1 MGCDS
6 NLAPNRCGRR
16 TRSAEHGDHIVA
28 EWAVIVPKRR
38 EQRITGAS
46 WRGLKSNPTLMEPIR
61 RLVDE
66 QIISSFAEQLSKRS
80 SQSLQLPDI
89 HDV

>member
-1 MGCDS
+1 MACER
-6 NLAPNRCGRR
+6 NLTPDRCGRR
-16 TRSAEHGDHIVA
+16 TRRWDHIVA
-28 EWAVIVPKRR
+28 EPPVVVPKRR
-38 EQRITGAS
+38 EERITGAS

-61 RLVDE
+61 RVVDQ

-80 SQSLQLPDI
+80 GQSLQLPGI